1 MFLFAARQ
9 REDEF
14 RRMPHRGRYCEL
26 ISTSLSSTPRW
37 SAATLDAVVVEKLGS
52 PMLVHGPAV
61 LFFLK

>member
-1 MFLFAARQ
+1 
-9 REDEF
+9 
-14 RRMPHRGRYCEL
+14 MPHRGRYCEL